1 MAQVLVLGLIAGG
14 IYALFAV
21 GVVLVYRG
29 TGVLTFANGE
39 IGTAALFLAAILITD
54 VGLPWLVGA
63 LLAVVFALALGALFE
78 LLVVRH
84 MIGAEPV
91 TVAVATVGL
100 GLFLLASEF
109 YVFGESPKV
118 LGGPV
123 DTGFMLAGVRVT
135 PTQVAALVIAI
146 ALAFGLQSALRRTDF
161 GLGILAAAQD
171 PTAVRLVGVPL
182 SRVSLVIWGTG
193 AGLAALASLLVVPT
207 VGVFAPG
214 YASELYIVGLAA
226 AVIGGLKSLPGAFVG
241 GIVLGIAEAAAT
253 RYLGDYGLS
262 GLRYVVV
269 LGILLLALLGR
280 AYLPDL
286 RRRLLPPAASSKP
299 RALTGASA

>member
-1 MAQVLVLGLIAGG
+1 MGQVLVLGLIAGG

-39 IGTAALFLAAILITD
+39 IGTASLFLAAILIND

-63 LLAVVFALALGALFE
+63 AVAILFAVALGGLFE
-78 LLVVRH
+78 LLVVRR
-84 MIGAEPV
+84 MIGADPV
-91 TVAVATVGL
+91 SVAVATVGL
-100 GLFLLASEF
+100 GLFLLALEF
-109 YVFGESPKV
+109 QIFGESPEE

-123 DTGFMLAGVRVT
+123 DAGFVLAGVRVT

-146 ALAFGLQSALRRTDF
+146 GLAFGLQSALRRTDF

-182 SRVSLVIWGTG
+182 SRVSLVIWGAG
-193 AGLAALASLLVVPT
+193 AGLAALGAVLVVPT
-207 VGVFAPG
+207 VGVFTPG

-226 AVIGGLKSLPGAFVG
+226 AVIGGLTSLPGAFVG
-241 GIVLGIAEAAAT
+241 GVVLGIAEAAAT

-269 LGILLLALLGR
+269 LAILLLVLLGR

-286 RRRLLPPAASSKP
+286 RRQLAPPPAGADTREK
-299 RALTGASA
+299 AGASA